1 MLLAKEEQIMI
12 NKALDKLS
20 HLLFTIAVI
29 GTGFVLFIVFANVI
43 ARFFFNE
50 PFYWS
55 EEVTAITVVFITM
68 FPVAYLWRR
77 DWHIKLDLFTGKE
90 NTKLYQVKQLFV
102 CLAAILFGGVLAWQ
116 TAKATYLVYAQNM
129 REPSLLGAP
138 LWISY
143 SALLFGAALL
153 LLVGLYS
160 LYETARKLRR

>member
-12 NKALDKLS
+12 NKLLEKLS
-20 HLLFTIAVI
+20 QLLFTIAVI
-29 GTGFVLFIVFANVI
+29 GTALVLIIVFANVI
-43 ARFFFNE
+43 ARFFFNQ
-50 PFYWS
+50 PFFWS

-68 FPVAYLWRR
+68 FPAALLWRR
-77 DWHIKLDLFTGKE
+77 DWHIKLDLFAGKE
-90 NTKLYQVKQLFV
+90 ETTLYQVKQLFV
-102 CLAAILFGGVLAWQ
+102 CLATIIFGGVLAWQ

-143 SALLFGAALL
+143 SALLFGSALL

-160 LYETARKLRR
+160 LYETASKLRR